1 MIKNK
6 KLYELKLKEKR
17 DGVYAISLVDDP
29 AIESNFLLFNKE
41 EEPIIF
47 SENEEQKI
55 ITGPALIPDK
65 KILRKYKNEFFDV
78 VLNKQTIKDTAVKF
92 FKENNQ
98 TNTTL
103 QHKEKIDNND
113 TVFFESWII
122 ENFEK
127 DKANYLG
134 FKDLPNGTWMVSLK
148 IQNDELWEKIKNG
161 NFNGFSIEAFFS
173 NEEIKE
179 DKKNEKNMFKKL
191 IENLKNT
198 ITNFEIESIKFEDVK
213 LKDGSIFR
221 IDETGKV
228 SIINEDGTLT
238 DAKDGDYI
246 LEDDSILT
254 VKGGIKIEMKEEI
267 KTEMAE
273 TILKDGDYI
282 LEDGTKFSIKDSKI
296 IMIEKEIV
304 NEEPIEEFS
313 NVSEIEI
320 ELNKEKEN
328 FEKIKVDFEA
338 EKNTLLSEISDL
350 KSKILELEKAPAISR
365 TEIVNNNEKSF
376 DDMSITE
383 RTIYNIKK
391 MK

>member
-55 ITGPALIPDK
+55 INGPALIPDK

-238 DAKDGDYI
+238 DVKDGDYI
-246 LEDDSILT
+246 LEDDTKLT
-254 VKGGIKIEMKEEI
+254 
-267 KTEMAE
+267 
-273 TILKDGDYI
+273 
-282 LEDGTKFSIKDSKI
+282 IKDSKI

-338 EKNTLLSEISDL
+338 EKNTLLSEITDL

>member
-29 AIESNFLLFNKE
+29 AIESNFLLFNK

-92 FKENNQ
+92 FKENN
-98 TNTTL
+98 
-103 QHKEKIDNND
+103 
-113 TVFFESWII
+113 
-122 ENFEK
+122 
-127 DKANYLG
+127 
-134 FKDLPNGTWMVSLK
+134 
-148 IQNDELWEKIKNG
+148 
-161 NFNGFSIEAFFS
+161 
-173 NEEIKE
+173 
-179 DKKNEKNMFKKL
+179 
-191 IENLKNT
+191 KNT

>member
-55 ITGPALIPDK
+55 INGPALIPDK

-254 VKGGIKIEMKEEI
+254 VKGGIKTEMKEEI

-338 EKNTLLSEISDL
+338 EKNTLLSEITDL

-376 DDMSITE
+376 DEMSITE

>member
-29 AIESNFLLFNKE
+29 AIESNFLLFNK

-254 VKGGIKIEMKEEI
+254 VKGGIKTEMKEEI

-338 EKNTLLSEISDL
+338 EKNTLLSEITDL

-376 DDMSITE
+376 DEMSITE